1 MVKLE
6 EIMFKLCL
14 GSWKDTFKLT
24 VNKDYTL
31 KSKSNKAVLTL
42 TESQVRCA
50 VVGKW

>member
-1 MVKLE
+1 MVKVE

-31 KSKSNKAVLTL
+31 KSNKAVLTL